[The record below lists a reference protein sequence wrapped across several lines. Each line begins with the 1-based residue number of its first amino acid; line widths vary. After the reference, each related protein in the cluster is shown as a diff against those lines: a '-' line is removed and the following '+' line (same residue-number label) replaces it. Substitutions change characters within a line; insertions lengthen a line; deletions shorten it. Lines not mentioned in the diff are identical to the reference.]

1 MYMKKQERKE
11 KKKISSFADCPGSR
25 QSWAPQPAKPGLPT
39 AFLAVGKAFADCQ
52 EKSSRESLCRLL
64 FSWQSGKPL
73 PTARKAVG
81 KGDGTGRRRSLY
93 RLVIRPSGKPLPTA
107 VRKAVGKEFFPDIFS
122 PGTPLPTA

>member
-39 AFLAVGKAFADCQ
+39 AFL
-52 EKSSRESLCRLL
+52 
-64 FSWQSGKPL
+64 
-73 PTARKAVG
+73 AVG